1 MCIAC
6 NEKITILLDVNG
18 ENKECDFHNMRQFLS
33 KYIKKITLSKEKIFD
48 MYSSV
53 GHLWLNSSIVEI
65 KVKLLMYIGVF
76 THRSLL

>member
-1 MCIAC
+1 
-6 NEKITILLDVNG
+6 
-18 ENKECDFHNMRQFLS
+18 
-33 KYIKKITLSKEKIFD
+33 

-53 GHLWLNSSIVEI
+53 GHLWLNSSMVEI

>member
-1 MCIAC
+1 MHKYHGRLTAHLTNFPCKGCVERVNVCIAC

-33 KYIKKITLSKEKIFD
+33 EYIFKIILSKEKIFD

-53 GHLWLNSSIVEI
+53 GHL
-65 KVKLLMYIGVF
+65 
-76 THRSLL
+76 

>member
-33 KYIKKITLSKEKIFD
+33 EYIFKIILSKEKIFD

-53 GHLWLNSSIVEI
+53 GHL
-65 KVKLLMYIGVF
+65 
-76 THRSLL
+76 